1 MTDNDIWAYP
11 RGSAR
16 LTSIEG
22 ADLVGYS
29 VEALDGGIGKVDE
42 ATLELGSG
50 YLVVDTGPWIFGKKV
65 VLPAGII
72 DDVDV
77 EQEAVYVHRSKEQIK
92 SAPELGDSGLQE
104 EGYRDRLG
112 AHYGHGG
119 AGWARR

>member
-11 RGSAR
+11 RGTSG

-22 ADLVGYS
+22 ADLTGYS

-42 ATLELGSG
+42 ASLELGTG

-65 VLPAGII
+65 MLPAGTI

-77 EQEAVYVHRSKEQIK
+77 ERETVYVHRTKEQIK
-92 SAPELGDSGLQE
+92 AAPELE
-104 EGYRDRLG
+104 ETGYREEPYRSRLG
-112 AHYGHGG
+112 EHYGPGG
-119 AGWARR
+119 AGWVGR